1 MISIIIPT
9 YNEES
14 GIVTTLQSVFKHLD
28 EAEVEVLVSDGRS
41 TDRTVELAEKYA
53 RVISSSRGRAK
64 QLNRAAEHALGEILF
79 FLHADAL
86 LPVGALHQIERKVV
100 VEGYD
105 GGGFSNTF
113 SSHNAKIKLL
123 GRIMNLRIRDN
134 DYGGNTIF
142 FGDNGIFVKR
152 SVFEALNGFQD
163 LPIMEDYD
171 FSVRMMT
178 GYRVVRI
185 LEPRLVVSPRRH
197 LKAGFMKTRL
207 QWILIKRLYQAG
219 ISPLVLAHWYADVR

>member
-1 MISIIIPT
+1 MISVIVPT

-14 GIVTTLQSVFKHLD
+14 RIETTLQSLFDHVN
-28 EAEVEVLVSDGRS
+28 EADVEVLVSDGES
-41 TDRTVELAEKYA
+41 EDRTVELAGKYGT
-53 RVISSSRGRAK
+53 VITGSRGRAK
-64 QLNRAAEHALGEILF
+64 QLNRAARQARGDILF

-86 LPVGALHQIERKVV
+86 LPEGALHQIARRVA

-113 SSHNAKIKLL
+113 SSHNMKIKKL
-123 GRIMNLRIRDN
+123 GRIMNFRIRDN
-134 DYGGNTIF
+134 DHAGNTVF
-142 FGDNGIFVKR
+142 FGDNGIFVKK
-152 SVFEALNGFQD
+152 SVFEALNGFRD

-171 FSVRMMT
+171 FSIRMMKK
-178 GYRVVRI
+178 YRVVRI

-197 LKAGFMKTRL
+197 LKAGFLKTRL

-219 ISPLVLAHWYADVR
+219 VSPDVLAQWYADVR